1 MNEIFSNQ
9 FLAAI
14 SGLSIKVRSAPPRT
28 AVGAHL
34 SPRPG
39 GSLEFRDFQAYTP
52 GDDLRRVD
60 WATYGRTRHLFVRR
74 FEHPT
79 TVPVSV
85 LVDSSASMHQ
95 GSITRY
101 VTAARMA
108 VAIVSAAISAQ
119 NPVRVMLSTDGAVP
133 QLVSGRA
140 GLVRLLGDLSSRPVA
155 GRIGIAASISTSL
168 PLLANRGRGIFAIV
182 SDLFEPRGV
191 ESLIEALRLVP
202 GRLILVQVTR
212 ANDAEPDLAGDYEL
226 DDCETHHRMNLH
238 VDQRSVLLYRKNYQS
253 YFSALNLYASS
264 RGARLA
270 RVDVDVDPTAQL
282 EALFPFSV
290 LSL

>member
-1 MNEIFSNQ
+1 MNGLFPSQ

-14 SGLSIKVRSAPPRT
+14 STLSMRVRSAPPRT
-28 AVGAHL
+28 AVGTHL
-34 SPRPG
+34 SARPG

-95 GSITRY
+95 GNVTRFA
-101 VTAARMA
+101 TAARMTA
-108 VAIVSAAISAQ
+108 AIVSAATAAQ
-119 NPVRVMLSTDGAVP
+119 NPVRVMLSGNNAVP
-133 QLVSGRA
+133 QSISGRA
-140 GLVRLLGDLSSRPVA
+140 GYVRLLGELSGKTIA
-155 GRIGIAASISTSL
+155 GNIGIAASITASV
-168 PLLANRGRGIFAIV
+168 PLLASRGRGIFAVV
-182 SDLFEPRGV
+182 SDFFEPSGV
-191 ESLIEALRLVP
+191 DSLIQALRLIP

-212 ANDAEPDLAGDYEL
+212 TDDAGPALSGDYEL
-226 DDCETHHRMNLH
+226 DDCETRGRIHLH
-238 VDQRSVLLYRKNYQS
+238 ADDRSISVYRKNYEN
-253 YFSALNLYASS
+253 YFTALNQYASAT
-264 RGARLA
+264 GARLTK
-270 RVDVDVDPTAQL
+270 VDAGADSIAQL
-282 EALFPFSV
+282 GTLFPSGV